1 MENMESMKTLARASK
16 QRNRLSARKLKIG
29 REAAEIAANHFILE
43 HLPDRY
49 CAGNPYLVEFPI
61 RTVWSVPIMLG
72 YPQLGVIGQVG
83 TVIIDS
89 EMGTVAGWT
98 PLQEVRTAARELYEQ
113 RKTEIEAPVV

>member
-1 MENMESMKTLARASK
+1 MESLKTPVRTSK
-16 QRNRLSARKLKIG
+16 KKNRLPARRVKIG

-49 CAGNPYLVEFPI
+49 CAGVPNLVEFPI

-72 YPQLGVIGQVG
+72 YPRLGVIGQVG
-83 TVIIDS
+83 TIIIDS

-98 PLQEVRTAARELYEQ
+98 PLQEVKSAAKEIYEK
-113 RKTEIEAPVV
+113 RKAEIEAPVV